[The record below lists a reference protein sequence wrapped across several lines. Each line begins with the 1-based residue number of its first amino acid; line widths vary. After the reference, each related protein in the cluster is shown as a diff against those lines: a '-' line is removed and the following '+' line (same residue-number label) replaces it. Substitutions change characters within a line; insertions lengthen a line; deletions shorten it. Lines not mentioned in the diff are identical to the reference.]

1 MMQNTNPGLRSRFAE
16 QLHFED
22 LAPSSV
28 ETMLLCM
35 LDQKGLPVA
44 ERTKEGLPAI
54 AGELAK
60 TPELPTAGTWTSCA

>member
-1 MMQNTNPGLRSRFAE
+1 
-16 QLHFED
+16 
-22 LAPSSV
+22 
-28 ETMLLCM
+28 MLLCM

-60 TPELPTAGTWTSCA
+60 TPELPTAGTWTS